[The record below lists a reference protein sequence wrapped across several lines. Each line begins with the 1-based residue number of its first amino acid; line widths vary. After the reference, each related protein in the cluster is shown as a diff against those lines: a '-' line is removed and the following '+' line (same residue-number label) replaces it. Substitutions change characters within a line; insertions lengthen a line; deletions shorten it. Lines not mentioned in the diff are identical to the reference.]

1 MVHEGEETRDRKEVE
16 SSNTPTMEH
25 NKHRNAW
32 VPSQGHKEG
41 GQCMSVCAGMP
52 SQVLGQREGSSYME
66 FNGLNLRL
74 PLHSFFKTLG
84 IWGIFFFIFLSLE
97 S

>member
-1 MVHEGEETRDRKEVE
+1 MKGKRHETGKKWSQATPQQWSTTSTGTPGCHLKDIRKEGSV
-16 SSNTPTMEH
+16 
-25 NKHRNAW
+25 
-32 VPSQGHKEG
+32 
-41 GQCMSVCAGMP
+41 SVCAGMP